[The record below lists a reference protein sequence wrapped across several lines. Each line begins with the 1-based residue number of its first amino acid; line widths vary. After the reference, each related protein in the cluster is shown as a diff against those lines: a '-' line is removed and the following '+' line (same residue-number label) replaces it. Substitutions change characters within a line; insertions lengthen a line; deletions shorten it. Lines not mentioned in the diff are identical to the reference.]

1 VDLADVKVG
10 LLQGGIPESLVDQL
24 LETYV
29 EQKRRFHLGDHR
41 PQAVE
46 GGRFCE
52 AGFRIVQHECGLA
65 VTPLGKNLPGISDST
80 LAQFESATNAPDS
93 ARFHIPRALKSI
105 YNIRN
110 KRDAAHLADG
120 IDPNLQ
126 DATLIMANMDWVLA
140 ELVRLHHGVSASE
153 AQQIIEDLVTREVPA
168 VQEIAGQPVILT
180 DLQPRDQALLMLY
193 RVGAEGATIDELLGW
208 LPTTRRD
215 HLRNRLKKLQE
226 SKLVHMHANGN
237 VYLTI
242 RGMREVEDR
251 NLAQPM

>member
-1 VDLADVKVG
+1 MDLADVKTG

-52 AGFRIVQHECGLA
+52 AGFRIVQHECGLT
-65 VTPLGKNLPGISDST
+65 VTPLSKNLPGISDST
-80 LAQFESATNAPDS
+80 LAQFENATNAPDS

-126 DATLIMANMDWVLA
+126 DATLIMANMDWVMA
-140 ELVRLHHGVSASE
+140 ELVRLHHGVPASE

-180 DLQPRDQALLMLY
+180 DLQPRDAADALQSWRRRSDNRRTVGLAPNYSPRPLAESAQETSREQA
-193 RVGAEGATIDELLGW
+193 GAHARERKR
-208 LPTTRRD
+208 LPHDSRHAGGRR
-215 HLRNRLKKLQE
+215 
-226 SKLVHMHANGN
+226 
-237 VYLTI
+237 
-242 RGMREVEDR
+242 
-251 NLAQPM
+251 P

>member
-1 VDLADVKVG
+1 VDLADVKAG
-10 LLQGGIPESLVDQL
+10 LLQGGIPKSLVDQL

-65 VTPLGKNLPGISDST
+65 VTPLSKNLPGISDST

-126 DATLIMANMDWVLA
+126 DATLIMANMDWVMA
-140 ELVRLHHGVSASE
+140 ELVRLHHGVPASE

-193 RVGAEGATIDELLGW
+193 RAGADGATMNELLGW

-215 HLRNRLKKLQE
+215 HLRDRLKRLQE
-226 SKLVHMHANGN
+226 NKLVHMHANGN
-237 VYLTI
+237 VYLTS

-251 NLAQPM
+251 KLAQPI

>member
-1 VDLADVKVG
+1 VDLADVKTG

-52 AGFRIVQHECGLA
+52 AGFRIVQHECGLT
-65 VTPLGKNLPGISDST
+65 VTPLSKNLPGISDST
-80 LAQFESATNAPDS
+80 LAQFENATNAPDS

-126 DATLIMANMDWVLA
+126 DATLIMANMDWVMA
-140 ELVRLHHGVSASE
+140 ELVRLHHGVPASE

-193 RVGAEGATIDELLGW
+193 RAGAEGATIDELLGW

-226 SKLVHMHANGN
+226 NKLVHMHANGN

-242 RGMREVEDR
+242 RGTREVEDR
-251 NLAQPM
+251 NLAQPI

>member
-1 VDLADVKVG
+1 VDLADVKAG
-10 LLQGGIPESLVDQL
+10 LVQGGVPEPLVVQL

-65 VTPLGKNLPGISDST
+65 VTSLGRNLPGITDSV
-80 LAQFESATNAPDS
+80 LAQFESATSAPDS

-126 DATLIMANMDWVLA
+126 DATLIVANMDWVMA
-140 ELVRLHHGVSASE
+140 ELVRIHHGVPATE
-153 AQQIIEDLVTREVPA
+153 AQKIIEDLVTREVPA

-180 DLQPRDQALLMLY
+180 DLQPREQALLMLY
-193 RVGAEGATIDELLGW
+193 RAGADGQTIDEMLGY
-208 LPTTRRD
+208 LRTRRD
-215 HLRNRLKKLQE
+215 HLTDRLKKMQE
-226 SKLVHMHANGN
+226 KKRVLLHKNGR
-237 VYLTI
+237 VYITY
-242 RGMREVEDR
+242 RGMREVEER
-251 NLAQPM
+251 RLAQPI